1 MVVMEKFISG
11 IILRIIFTM
20 IALVITGFINF
31 LYCEKTNKEF
41 TFAKFVLI
49 FSVILLCS
57 LPMYFTYVM

>member
-20 IALVITGFINF
+20 IALVVTGFINYM
-31 LYCEKTNKEF
+31 YCKKTNKEF
-41 TFAKFVLI
+41 TFVRFVAI

>member
-1 MVVMEKFISG
+1 MVVMGKIISG

-20 IALVITGFINF
+20 IALVITGFINY

>member
-1 MVVMEKFISG
+1 MVVMGKFISG

-20 IALVITGFINF
+20 IALVITGFINY

-41 TFAKFVLI
+41 TFVKFVLI

>member
-1 MVVMEKFISG
+1 MVVMGKIISG

-20 IALVITGFINF
+20 IALVITGFINY

-41 TFAKFVLI
+41 TFVKFVLI